1 MKIFKNFFKKD
12 ELKLLWPF
20 YTSNIF
26 YIFFIYSA
34 FYVLYFRELGFSLLQ
49 IGAFI
54 SVGSLAGIL
63 FEIPTGAIADIY
75 GRKFSSL
82 LGTFLMGITIFLM
95 FFFTNFYILLML
107 FFFLAVFYTFIS
119 GAEEAWTI
127 DLLKSKRKKNLV
139 DEFYVKDSSITNLSM
154 FIAGIIGAL
163 IVAKFG
169 LRSIWPVTGISIILM
184 GITLSFG
191 KEHFIRKKQH
201 VKEYTKRFF
210 KQTKDSY
217 KYSLRNKAISL
228 ILFASFFWAISF
240 GFSSDILWIPL
251 LKNFGLKNYLF
262 GFIFSATFALGI
274 FSPFLARKLSRKTK
288 GKKQFLIY
296 ILGFMCLLSFSVFFI
311 NSLIPLLLIYLVY
324 LSCFDFFGPINR
336 PFFQRFIP
344 SKMRA
349 TITSFRQ
356 FIFSLTGIF
365 IPLLIGF
372 LGDKIGPKFVIP
384 LGIFVLIPVILLYN
398 KIPESQK

>member
-1 MKIFKNFFKKD
+1 MKIFKNFFKKN

-20 YTSNIF
+20 YTSNLF

-54 SVGSLAGIL
+54 SVGAIAGIL

-75 GRKFSSL
+75 GRKFSTL
-82 LGTFLMGITIFLM
+82 FGTFLMGITIFLM
-95 FFFTNFYILLML
+95 FFFTNFYILLVL
-107 FFFLAVFYTFIS
+107 FFLLSVFYTFIS
-119 GAEEAWTI
+119 GAEEAWTV
-127 DLLKSKRKKNLV
+127 DLLKSKKKERLI
-139 DEFYVKDSSITNLSM
+139 DEFYVKDPSIVNLSM
-154 FIAGIIGAL
+154 FIAGIIGAI

-169 LRSIWPVTGISIILM
+169 LRAIWPVTGLSIILM

-201 VKEYTKRFF
+201 LKEHTKEFF
-210 KQTKDSY
+210 KQSKDSY
-217 KYSLRNKAISL
+217 KYSKKNKAISL

-240 GFSSDILWIPL
+240 AFSSDILWIPL
-251 LKNFGLKNYLF
+251 LKNFGLQDYLF

-274 FSPFLARKLSRKTK
+274 FAPFLARKWSRKTK
-288 GKKQFLIY
+288 SKKQFLIY
-296 ILGFMCLLSFSVFFI
+296 VVGFMCLLSFSVFFI
-311 NSLIPLLLIYLVY
+311 NSLIPLLLVYFIY

-336 PFFQRFIP
+336 PFFQGFIP

-356 FIFSLTGIF
+356 FIFSITAIF
-365 IPLLIGF
+365 TPLLVGF
-372 LGDKIGPKFVIP
+372 LADKVGPKLVIP

-398 KIPESQK
+398 KIPENQK